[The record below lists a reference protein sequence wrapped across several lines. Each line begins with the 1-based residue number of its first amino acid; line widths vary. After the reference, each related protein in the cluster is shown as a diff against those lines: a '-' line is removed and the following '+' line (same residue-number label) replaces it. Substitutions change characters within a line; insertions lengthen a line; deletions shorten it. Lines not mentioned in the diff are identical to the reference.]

1 MRILTTARFFQF
13 LIESHSGLDRMIPF
27 PFVLAKDTAEET
39 ERWAGLEA
47 GPFSFGITVAGI
59 AVLKFRT

>member
-1 MRILTTARFFQF
+1 M
-13 LIESHSGLDRMIPF
+13 IESHSGLDRMIPF

-39 ERWAGLEA
+39 ERRAGLDA